1 MDEEID
7 HAMEEFIR
15 EITRHQPALVA
26 FLRSLLPGHPD
37 PRDVLQEV
45 NITLWKKRKKYESG
59 TNFKAWAFKI
69 ARYHA
74 LNERRSMKRSQM
86 FVFDDDIM
94 DELSQSAAITP
105 TSLDERLLALRICR
119 EKLKVKEIE
128 LLKIRYAVGISIEK
142 HAEIHNKNAGT
153 IRATLRRIRNKLR
166 ICINHQMENAHV

>member
-1 MDEEID
+1 MDEDID

-15 EITRHQPALVA
+15 EITRYQPALVA

-45 NITLWKKRKKYESG
+45 NITLWKKRKKYTSG

-94 DELSQSAAITP
+94 NELSQSEAITP
-105 TSLDERLLALRICR
+105 TSLDERLVALRICR
-119 EKLKVKEIE
+119 DKLKEKDIE
-128 LLKIRYAVGISIEK
+128 LLKIRYAEGVSIEK

-153 IRATLRRIRNKLR
+153 IRATLRRVRNKLR
-166 ICINHQMENAHV
+166 ICINHQMEKAHV